1 MSTIFLLLGLLIGAG
16 VVALALRPR
25 LRAGVLEA
33 QRAAEL
39 DRDLARAR
47 AELEHERARAEER
60 LATVNDAQERLSA
73 SFKALSAE
81 ALQSSMA
88 QLAELSRSQLQTAQ
102 AQATGDLQKR
112 QAAVE
117 QLVAPLKE
125 QLGRVDNQLL
135 ALDRERRESRGRLE
149 AQLRTLNETG
159 ERLRTETGALV
170 TALRK
175 PNARGQWG
183 QMQLRNVVELAGMLK
198 HCDFTEQSSVTDG
211 ETTMRPDLLVNLPG
225 GKQVVVDAKA
235 PLQGVLDAYQARDE
249 AERERHLRD
258 HARLLRKHVKLL
270 ADKAYWEGLESVPD
284 FVVMFLPGEH
294 LYGAALEADP
304 ALIEDAMAR
313 RVLIATP
320 TTLLA
325 LLRAVAYGWQQE
337 RVAESAQAISDLG
350 RELHGRLVKLSTLM
364 ATVGAR
370 LNSTVRAYNDTVGFY
385 EARVLPAARRF
396 ADHGAVA
403 EGREQLPDLEPVTT
417 SARNVNARELTLELG
432 LEADQEPEPL
442 TPRRLRPTG

>member
-1 MSTIFLLLGLLIGAG
+1 MNVIWLALGVLIGA
-16 VVALALRPR
+16 VIVALALRPR
-25 LRAGVLEA
+25 LRAGVQA
-33 QRAAEL
+33 TQRAGEL
-39 DRDLARAR
+39 DRELVRAS
-47 AELEHERARAEER
+47 AELEHERTRAQER
-60 LATVNDAQERLSA
+60 LETVNEAQERLSA
-73 SFKALSAE
+73 SFKALSAD

-88 QLAELSRSQLQTAQ
+88 QLAELSKAQLQAAHVQ
-102 AQATGDLQKR
+102 ASGDLEKR
-112 QAAVE
+112 QQAVE

-125 QLGRVDNQLL
+125 QLGRVDSQLTR
-135 ALDRERRESRGRLE
+135 LDQERRESRGSLE
-149 AQLRTLNETG
+149 AQLRALNETG
-159 ERLRTETGALV
+159 ERLRSETGALV

-183 QMQLRNVVELAGMLK
+183 QMQLRNVVELAGMVR
-198 HCDFTEQSSVTDG
+198 HCDFVEQSPVAGD
-211 ETTMRPDLLVNLPG
+211 ETTLRPDLIVRLPG

-249 AERERHLRD
+249 AEREGHLRD
-258 HARLLRKHVKLL
+258 HARLLRKHVKSL
-270 ADKAYWEGLESVPD
+270 ADKAYWAGLDSAPD

-325 LLRAVAYGWQQE
+325 LLRTVGYAWQQE

-350 RELHGRLVKLSTLM
+350 RELHARLVKLSGLLSTL
-364 ATVGAR
+364 GGR
-370 LNSTVRAYNDTVGFY
+370 LNSAVRAYNETVGSY

-396 ADHGAVA
+396 ADHGAVTD
-403 EGREQLPDLEPVTT
+403 GRELPQLEHVTT
-417 SARNVNARELTLELG
+417 GARHVNAAELTLELE
-432 LEADQEPEPL
+432 LDDEQTAPQP
-442 TPRRLRPTG
+442 PRRLRAAE